1 MQLYVHRNPWCR
13 SKALA
18 LRHPIG
24 RQSTQRMAALPLPPF
39 KNSETQAQISF
50 EHAFSTGALVGVS
63 HLKGIS
69 LVLPQKEVVLNHYN
83 GGKRQRKPPQAMTRT
98 TTAAAA
104 AETLLWDLLTLRSL
118 VKAGVQQGFGE
129 MAPRMRLLF
138 WTNN

>member
-1 MQLYVHRNPWCR
+1 MFSTSTATVKTPPPWAVHRNPWCR

-83 GGKRQRKPPQAMTRT
+83 GEKGKEKLPKR
-98 TTAAAA
+98 
-104 AETLLWDLLTLRSL
+104 
-118 VKAGVQQGFGE
+118 
-129 MAPRMRLLF
+129 
-138 WTNN
+138 